1 MALQVTVDRGRDMA
15 VRSTASIRQFA
26 WTRWRQWHG
35 GFLADLVPSL
45 LAVMLLAATIAYHL
59 KSPAP
64 ASVAISNPQADRI
77 PGSVQASFDPALL
90 ENWHPFGVGTAAG
103 AIAAQ
108 AAAHETALS
117 LTLKGVYFSAPG
129 RDSGY
134 AIIAIRGSGER
145 AYAVGDTV
153 PGDATLYRVEKRRV
167 ILEHGGRLETL
178 SLPKPDAQNNDS
190 AGTADNT
197 EANAVEISARTR

>member
-26 WTRWRQWHG
+26 WTCWRQWHG

-77 PGSVQASFDPALL
+77 PGSVHASFDPALL

-103 AIAAQ
+103 AIADEHLVKGYRHRAFRH
-108 AAAHETALS
+108 ANSVMDIPSRGLS
-117 LTLKGVYFSAPG
+117 
-129 RDSGY
+129 
-134 AIIAIRGSGER
+134 
-145 AYAVGDTV
+145 
-153 PGDATLYRVEKRRV
+153 
-167 ILEHGGRLETL
+167 
-178 SLPKPDAQNNDS
+178 
-190 AGTADNT
+190 
-197 EANAVEISARTR
+197 

>member
-1 MALQVTVDRGRDMA
+1 MALQVTVDRGPGMVVA
-15 VRSTASIRQFA
+15 TKVTVRRAAWRQ
-26 WTRWRQWHG
+26 WWQWHG
-35 GFLADLVPSL
+35 GFLADIVPSL

-59 KSPAP
+59 KSHAP
-64 ASVAISNPQADRI
+64 DPVAISNPQADRI
-77 PGSVQASFDPALL
+77 PGSVHASFDPALL

-178 SLPKPDAQNNDS
+178 SLPKPDAQNDDS